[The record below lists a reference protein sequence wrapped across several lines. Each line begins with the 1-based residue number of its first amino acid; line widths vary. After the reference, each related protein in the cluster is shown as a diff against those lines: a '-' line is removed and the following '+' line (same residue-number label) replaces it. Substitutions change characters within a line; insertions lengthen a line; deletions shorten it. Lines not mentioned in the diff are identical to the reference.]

1 VRLGVAAVLV
11 AGMLSCAPGSNGPPS
26 LPTAP
31 PAAATI
37 DSLLPYF
44 GSYRTDDGDTL
55 VIARMGWFFDLRD
68 AAYRTIY
75 STHTSNHFTIGR
87 LFEEPLPVFA
97 DFEFAAGTLTI
108 TDSAH
113 KRVAQRVAYKQTD
126 VTIPANGAQLAGT
139 ITEPAGAG
147 PHPGIVIIHGAETGE
162 RPFYDV
168 WVGIYASLGL
178 AVLTYDKRG
187 RGSSTGRYPGEF
199 PTADALTIYAD
210 DAGAALV
217 FLERRPGID
226 PKRVGFHGG
235 SQGGWTVPLAIQR
248 HPGAAFAVL
257 VSAPATTVD
266 QTDLWA
272 GYTNGGESLPAAPL
286 DEMLAA
292 VRANHSGYDPMPA
305 LTALAVPTLWFLGS
319 NDRTVPT
326 VICQEILT
334 ALHKSNITVRLLP
347 TGHGLLV
354 NPTGLLADD
363 GRSPGLAPDLVPAI
377 ETWAASAG
385 IS

>member
-1 VRLGVAAVLV
+1 VAAVLV
-11 AGMLSCAPGSNGPPS
+11 AGMLSCAPGSNASPS
-26 LPTAP
+26 LPTTP
-31 PAAATI
+31 PAAATVE
-37 DSLLPYF
+37 SLLPYF
-44 GSYRTDDGDTL
+44 GSYRSGDGDTL
-55 VIARMGWFFDLRD
+55 VVARMGWYFDLRD
-68 AAYRTIY
+68 AAYRTVY
-75 STHTSNHFTIGR
+75 STGMPNRFTIGR
-87 LFEEPLPVFA
+87 RFEEPLPVFA
-97 DFEFAAGTLTI
+97 DLVFAGNTLTI
-108 TDSAH
+108 TDSASR
-113 KRVAQRVAYKQTD
+113 RVARRIAYKQTE
-126 VTIPANGAQLAGT
+126 VTVPASGAQLAGT

-147 PHPGIVIIHGAETGE
+147 PHAGIVIVHGAETGE
-162 RPFYDV
+162 RAFYDI
-168 WVGIYASLGL
+168 WVGVYASMGI

-199 PTADALTIYAD
+199 PTADALAIYAD
-210 DAGAALV
+210 DAAAALA
-217 FLERRPGID
+217 FLARWPGVD

-235 SQGGWTVPLAIQR
+235 SQGGWTVPLAILR

-272 GYTNGGESLPAAPL
+272 GYTNGGESPPALSL

-292 VRANHSGYDPMPA
+292 VRADHSGYDPMPA
-305 LTALAVPTLWFLGS
+305 LTALMVPALWFLGS

-326 VICQEILT
+326 VVCREILE
-334 ALHKSNITVRLLP
+334 ALHKPNITLHLLP

-363 GRSPGLAPDLVPAI
+363 ARSPGLAPDLVPAI
-377 ETWAASAG
+377 QAWAASAG

>member
-1 VRLGVAAVLV
+1 VAAVLV
-11 AGMLSCAPGSNGPPS
+11 AGMLSCAPGSNGSPS
-26 LPTAP
+26 LPTVP
-31 PAAATI
+31 PSAATI
-37 DSLLPYF
+37 QSLSPYF

-68 AAYRTIY
+68 AAYRAIY
-75 STHTSNHFTIGR
+75 STGTPNHFTIGR
-87 LFEEPLPVFA
+87 RFQEPLPVFA
-97 DFEFAAGTLTI
+97 DLVFAADTLTI
-108 TDSAH
+108 ADSIH
-113 KRVAQRVAYKQTD
+113 KRVAQRIAYRQTE
-126 VTIPANGAQLAGT
+126 VTIPADGAQLAGT
-139 ITEPAGAG
+139 ITEPAGPG
-147 PHPGIVIIHGAETGE
+147 PHPGIVIVHGAETGE
-162 RPFYDV
+162 RVFYDI
-168 WVGIYASLGL
+168 WVGIYTSLGI

-210 DAGAALV
+210 DAGAALA
-217 FLERRPGID
+217 FLARRPGVD

-272 GYTNGGESLPAAPL
+272 GYTNGGESLPTAPL

-292 VRANHSGYDPMPA
+292 VRANQSGYDPRPA
-305 LTALAVPTLWFLGS
+305 LTALDVPTLWFLGS

-326 VICQEILT
+326 AICEEILNT
-334 ALHKSNITVRLLP
+334 LHKPNISVHLLS

-363 GRSPGLAPDLVPAI
+363 ARSPGLAPELLPAI
-377 ETWAASAG
+377 QAWSAFAG
-385 IS
+385 IA